1 MEFTQIETQEQF
13 DAMVKD
19 RVERAKSAG
28 AKEAR
33 KEFETQLKDL
43 ESIKDQLTSKD
54 SEIEALKAKITDFE
68 GAKKTSDESYHAME
82 KELSELKL
90 KALKT
95 NVAIEAGLPADLA
108 DRLTGEDEETLKADA
123 EKLAS
128 YVSKRVAPNFTNEE
142 VPTDPKEEG
151 YREMARFFER
161 K

>member
-68 GAKKTSDESYHAME
+68 GAKKTSDES
-82 KELSELKL
+82 
-90 KALKT
+90 
-95 NVAIEAGLPADLA
+95 
-108 DRLTGEDEETLKADA
+108 
-123 EKLAS
+123 
-128 YVSKRVAPNFTNEE
+128 
-142 VPTDPKEEG
+142 
-151 YREMARFFER
+151 
-161 K
+161 